1 MRPAVIVID
10 MLEDFVTGALAN
22 PRCELIIPPLA
33 ELLDGAR
40 ERGWPVCYGND
51 AHLPG
56 DPEEK
61 VWGRHALVGTPGA
74 QVIDALAPQAGDVEF
89 PKRYYSSFYE
99 TGLGGFLRQHEV
111 DTVILTGQHTHI
123 CVRHAAA
130 DALNLGLDIIVPT
143 DAVDSFTEEDHQHGL
158 EYLRMVYAAQTP
170 TVAEVLAAHPAGVA
184 G

>member
-22 PRCELIIPPLA
+22 PRCERIIPPLA

-130 DALNLGLDIIVPT
+130 DALNLGLNIIVPT

-184 G
+184 A